1 MLVTKEFDILNDC
14 WSGAKDTIEA
24 LTNKQINVLEEHV
37 ESLFAYDDEIP
48 SATDVNDFI
57 WFETDTIAQWFGLE
71 TWEELLEVNEQPYLT
86 WYRNTDTGE
95 LVNED
100 DLTEEYIEIT
110 GDESAAERDVK
121 QWMDELG
128 VYEELDIIV

>member
-1 MLVTKEFDILNDC
+1 MLVVREFDILNDC

-24 LTNKQINVLEEHV
+24 LTNKQLNVLEDHV
-37 ESLFAYDDEIP
+37 ESLFADDDEIP
-48 SATDVNDFI
+48 SVTAVNDFI
-57 WFETDTIAQWFGLE
+57 WFETDIIAQWFGLE

-100 DLTEEYIEIT
+100 DLSEEYTEIT
-110 GDESAAERDVK
+110 GDEFAAERDVK
-121 QWMDELG
+121 QWIDELG
-128 VYEELDIIV
+128 VYEELDIVV

>member
-24 LTNKQINVLEEHV
+24 LTKKQINVLEDHI
-37 ESLFAYDDEIP
+37 ESLFADNDEIP

-57 WFETDTIAQWFGLE
+57 WFETDIIAQWFGLE
-71 TWEELLEVNEQPYLT
+71 TWEELLTVNEEPYLT

-95 LVNED
+95 IVSED
-100 DLTEEYIEIT
+100 DLNEEYTEAT
-110 GDESAAERDVK
+110 GDELADERDVR

-128 VYEELDIIV
+128 VYEDLDIVV

>member
-1 MLVTKEFDILNDC
+1 MLVVREFDILNDC
-14 WSGAKDTIEA
+14 WSGAKDTIEE
-24 LTNKQINVLEEHV
+24 LTNKQINVLEDHI
-37 ESLFAYDDEIP
+37 ESLFADNDEIP

-57 WFETDTIAQWFGLE
+57 WFETDIIAQWFGLE
-71 TWEELLEVNEQPYLT
+71 TWEELLTVNEEPYLT

-128 VYEELDIIV
+128 VYEELDIVV

>member
-1 MLVTKEFDILNDC
+1 MLVVREFDILNDC

-24 LTNKQINVLEEHV
+24 LTNKQLNVLEDHI
-37 ESLFAYDDEIP
+37 ESLFADNDEIP

-71 TWEELLEVNEQPYLT
+71 TWEELLTVNEEPYLT

-95 LVNED
+95 IVSED
-100 DLTEEYIEIT
+100 DLNEEYTEAT
-110 GDESAAERDVK
+110 GDELADERDVR

-128 VYEELDIIV
+128 VYEDLDIVV

>member
-1 MLVTKEFDILNDC
+1 MLVVREFDILNDC

-24 LTNKQINVLEEHV
+24 LTNKQINVLEDHI
-37 ESLFAYDDEIP
+37 ESLFADDDESP
-48 SATDVNDFI
+48 SATAVNDFI
-57 WFETDTIAQWFGLE
+57 WFETDTIAEWFGLKD
-71 TWEELLEVNEQPYLT
+71 WDELLTVNEEPYLM

-100 DLTEEYIEIT
+100 DLTEEYIEVT
-110 GDESAAERDVK
+110 GDESAIERDVK

-128 VYEELDIIV
+128 VYEELDIVV